1 MPQDMKENVVEVVR
15 AFSSKDMDKLQR
27 SDQRQ
32 KHLRED
38 VKLGRKFTKE
48 EQSALEI
55 DSKEAFEAF
64 WQTTLGGKVDFD
76 AAHEHG
82 VGRAS
87 KRANSLAA
95 SAYTILQDMSPMVE
109 IVKNFGS
116 PYGSMAI
123 GTICFVFAVSK
134 NRVRME
140 EQINSTFLNIQDRLP
155 GVNMYRHI
163 YNEEHELDQLLQSKI
178 VDAYDG
184 FINFCMAALEFY
196 TAPRYRRMLWAL
208 TSTGKLDEEVAR
220 VQESIVGV
228 RLVCEDLLNKNVN
241 VVKTRLEEV
250 RNQNIGKP
258 ICGPKHKMDR
268 RGTNSV
274 SIGDLQRQ
282 LTELQNDRD
291 LDKLEEVRSL
301 LRIEAP
307 SDEVLFAQLRNHQS
321 NVAAEFQPDYSFS
334 EKTPS
339 ERLSMVKD
347 DKAYKEWL
355 SSQRSGMFILSGE
368 NHVNGATHC
377 WVSPVAL
384 DLIEELVRE
393 PDTNNANL
401 DPCVFYL
408 LGQRDTNETCSD
420 VLTFLIIKLLAKN
433 KAALHHEEKFA
444 ELRSD
449 FQAYLRLAE
458 SHKASEHEV
467 QRGLDKVTL
476 RVVNMFGQNR
486 TIWIVLDRVDQCKLG
501 PRQRSASQRR
511 GGPTL
516 LRSMVHLVEQAVP
529 RVKVLAVVNK
539 ADWPVED
546 QVDELDQQRKESVV
560 IRTFHELFD
569 MQGF

>member
-1 MPQDMKENVVEVVR
+1 MPQDLKENVVEVVR

-32 KHLRED
+32 KDLRED
-38 VKLGRKFTKE
+38 VKLRRKFTKE
-48 EQSALEI
+48 ERSALEI

-64 WQTTLGGKVDFD
+64 WQTALGGKVAFD

-140 EQINSTFLNIQDRLP
+140 EQIKSTFLNIQDRLP
-155 GVNMYRHI
+155 GVSMYRHI

-184 FINFCMAALEFY
+184 FISFCMAALEFY

-208 TSTGKLDEEVAR
+208 TSTSMLDQEVTR
-220 VQESIVGV
+220 VQESIMGV

-241 VVKTRLEEV
+241 VVKTKLEEV
-250 RNQNIGKP
+250 RKQNFVYRLEISNVGWQ
-258 ICGPKHKMDR
+258 
-268 RGTNSV
+268 V
-274 SIGDLQRQ
+274 Q
-282 LTELQNDRD
+282 LQNGLD
-291 LDKLEEVRSL
+291 LDKLEEVRKL
-301 LRIEAP
+301 LRTELP
-307 SDEVLFAQLRNHQS
+307 SDEDLFAQLRNHQS
-321 NVAAEFQPDYSFS
+321 NVAAEFQPDYSFG

-339 ERLSMVKD
+339 ERLSMVKN

-384 DLIEELVRE
+384 GLIEKLVRGE
-393 PDTNNANL
+393 PDTNT

-408 LGQRDTNETCSD
+408 LGQRDTNETCPD

-433 KAALHHEEKFA
+433 KEALHHKEKFA
-444 ELRSD
+444 ELRAD
-449 FQAYLRLAE
+449 LQAYLRLAE
-458 SHKASEHEV
+458 SHEASQYEV
-467 QRGLDKVTL
+467 QRGLEKVAL
-476 RVVNMFGQNR
+476 RVVNMFDPDR
-486 TIWIVLDRVDQCKLG
+486 PIWIVLDRVDQCKVG
-501 PRQRSASQRR
+501 PRQRNASQRR

-546 QVDELDQQRKESVV
+546 QVDELDQQRKESVT

-569 MQGF
+569 GQGF